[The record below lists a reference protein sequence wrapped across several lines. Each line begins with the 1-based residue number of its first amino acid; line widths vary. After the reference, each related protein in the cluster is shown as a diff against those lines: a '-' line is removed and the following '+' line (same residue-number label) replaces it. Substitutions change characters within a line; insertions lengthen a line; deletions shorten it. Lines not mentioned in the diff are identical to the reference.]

1 MKTTYRTSNATPLG
15 KVALVLLLFLLT
27 VLAVAP
33 VAAQEPGVE
42 QPTFTEN
49 SYVSPDGKSQ
59 VHTQETTLDSAY
71 FGASGSLEGLEI
83 SESGLQLTVG
93 QESGVYTSEPIDSP
107 LQTATDIAPLWK
119 IDLPSGSKATLET
132 RLSLDGSAWS
142 DWLPNPEV
150 FYPVRDN
157 QHAGSMIWAAGQ
169 EASLQ
174 FRFTL
179 TRAPAGESPTLRSLT
194 LFFSDVSD
202 GPSDVEIAA
211 NMTVNSQATNVCP
224 IVKPNIISRV
234 GWGSPDGQNSPRR
247 PATYAPVTHIIIH
260 QAETPNSTA
269 PYQDWAGW
277 TRSIWNYHANVLGWG
292 DVGYNY
298 MIDPAGNIYEGR
310 AGGNDVVGIHDTHN
324 EGSMAIGFLGCYG
337 NCDDPRLSVA
347 QPSQA
352 MLESAKA
359 LMSWKLEQKGIDP
372 LSSATYDNLVNIPV
386 IAGGRDVVNTTSPG
400 DNLYNKLPELRTAAS
415 QRIDDCARQA
425 CVVQDIIFNQTQYA
439 VGETIYARVKVVDQ
453 HGNPVSGA
461 NVNVDVSKQAA
472 SAGVSAAGFGLID
485 LSGLYEGSYSYT
497 DTPGRYTFKASVT
510 HPNFLPCTLERST
523 TVVSSAPT
531 PTPPTPTPPTPTP
544 PTPTPP
550 TPTPPQGVIVKVD
563 PESVQAPDCGQQGQL
578 AIAVQNVSDLQS
590 FELEISYN
598 PAIVEIVDSDPL
610 LDGIQVKPGDV
621 FGGDARLIVVN
632 SVDPAQGLIKFSAA
646 VYNSV
651 IQGNANLI
659 YIEWLPKNQG
669 TSAITLNKSDLYK
682 AIGNNQTEK
691 ITHGTINGQIAVSS
705 NCSSALSGAA
715 SLQGR
720 SDYSGIRV
728 VNGAGQEIQ
737 TGSDGSFNIA
747 DGASVVISYPGYL
760 SAASQSAAA
769 VSSAANAASLGNIT
783 LLGGDVNQD
792 NIINIFDLAYMAQQ
806 YGGNDS
812 LADLNNDNTVN
823 INDLAL
829 AAGNYNRAGPLTNW
843 RAK

>member
-83 SESGLQLTVG
+83 SESGLQLT
-93 QESGVYTSEPIDSP
+93 
-107 LQTATDIAPLWK
+107 
-119 IDLPSGSKATLET
+119 
-132 RLSLDGSAWS
+132 
-142 DWLPNPEV
+142 
-150 FYPVRDN
+150 
-157 QHAGSMIWAAGQ
+157 
-169 EASLQ
+169 
-174 FRFTL
+174 FTL

-497 DTPGRYTFKASVT
+497 DTPGRYAHAS
-510 HPNFLPCTLERST
+510 H
-523 TVVSSAPT
+523 AH
-531 PTPPTPTPPTPTP
+531 
-544 PTPTPP
+544 
-550 TPTPPQGVIVKVD
+550 
-563 PESVQAPDCGQQGQL
+563 
-578 AIAVQNVSDLQS
+578 
-590 FELEISYN
+590 
-598 PAIVEIVDSDPL
+598 
-610 LDGIQVKPGDV
+610 
-621 FGGDARLIVVN
+621 
-632 SVDPAQGLIKFSAA
+632 
-646 VYNSV
+646 
-651 IQGNANLI
+651 
-659 YIEWLPKNQG
+659 
-669 TSAITLNKSDLYK
+669 TSHA
-682 AIGNNQTEK
+682 
-691 ITHGTINGQIAVSS
+691 H
-705 NCSSALSGAA
+705 AA
-715 SLQGR
+715 SRRYSQG
-720 SDYSGIRV
+720 
-728 VNGAGQEIQ
+728 
-737 TGSDGSFNIA
+737 
-747 DGASVVISYPGYL
+747 
-760 SAASQSAAA
+760 
-769 VSSAANAASLGNIT
+769 
-783 LLGGDVNQD
+783 
-792 NIINIFDLAYMAQQ
+792 
-806 YGGNDS
+806 
-812 LADLNNDNTVN
+812 
-823 INDLAL
+823 
-829 AAGNYNRAGPLTNW
+829 
-843 RAK
+843 